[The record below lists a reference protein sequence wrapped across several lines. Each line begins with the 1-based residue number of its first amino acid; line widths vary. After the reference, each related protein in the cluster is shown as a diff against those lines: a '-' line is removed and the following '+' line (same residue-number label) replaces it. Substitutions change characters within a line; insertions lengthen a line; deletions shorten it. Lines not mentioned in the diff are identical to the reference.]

1 MDSYHTNGVHRVATT
16 YRALAAL
23 KHEVEMGTVNAHRAV
38 AVRKILSL
46 NRNAPGKQPSSG
58 YCSGRVDIVIWIT
71 MCDTGL

>member
-1 MDSYHTNGVHRVATT
+1 MISYHRVATT

-46 NRNAPGKQPSSG
+46 NRSAPGELPRSG
-58 YCSGRVDIVIWIT
+58 HRAASTSTLR
-71 MCDTGL
+71 L